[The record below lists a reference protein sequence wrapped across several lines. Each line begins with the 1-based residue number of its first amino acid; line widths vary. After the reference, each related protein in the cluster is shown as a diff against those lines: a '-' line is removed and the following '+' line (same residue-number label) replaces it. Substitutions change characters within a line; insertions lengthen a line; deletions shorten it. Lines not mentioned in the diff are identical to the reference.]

1 MAWLFQQG
9 LSYRGKDE
17 AAYNLEDRSVN
28 HGNFLELV
36 WLIKDYDVVLNEHI
50 QNSIHLSNKRKEK
63 ELCNIKNGNQVH
75 GHGRGSL
82 VTFLSKTFVNKLI
95 LIIGQIIQNKLINDI
110 KQAKLFSIMVD
121 STQDVSVLDQLAI
134 CVRYVLNNEVHE
146 KLLKL
151 IIVYD
156 SSGKGLYDLI
166 SSEFHKLTLDISKIV
181 GCSFD
186 GAANMKGTY
195 NGLQSHLKNKN
206 PLCVYTHCVGHVL
219 NLVMVDSSEYCVNAE
234 FLFGLVQQ
242 SSTFLLD
249 SYKRMKVWSELTK
262 KTHTSNDKLRRLNL
276 IGATQIISNHSTFDS
291 KTKFTARTLLQ
302 NWSKFDVIMT
312 AAIYLDIFSISSP
325 ISKFLQ
331 SPSLN
336 YLTAF
341 NMINNLHK
349 EIRSRRDNADSI
361 FINLYTKVEYQKK
374 KKMSGEKATDERPN
388 MSQIDRFKIET
399 FNYIH
404 DICVNSLDKRF
415 ISNTKLLSD
424 CVCLDPKNFNSI
436 KNEVPANALIELS
449 ILTTIDRN
457 TLAYELQQFALQF
470 NSITKTFE
478 ATFTHLTE
486 DSQFPIYEHEL
497 DLDEDQ
503 ASVIDSSNNCKTC
516 NNCLRCAFN
525 VLYNIVQQSGCFNNI
540 YYAYKFVLTLPC
552 TQVTCERTFSKLK
565 NIKTKLRSTIS
576 QDTMEALL
584 LMNIERNVEIDKESV
599 IDCIAKSSNELSKLL
614 LN

>member
-1 MAWLFQQG
+1 MPDHKSSVEVKLAFLKNHPIQPVSLDLDNKLPFDPNKVYFQVTSNNDKINRKWLSYCSYYKKIFCTTCMTFGNTTNTHENVSNLVNGLFVDNIKSIYSTLKKHEISKTHCAAASSLLQANLKNDIGSCININVKKVHLKEVECRRLVIKRLIDIITFIGRQG

-63 ELCNIKNGNQVH
+63 ESCNIKNANQVH

-82 VTFLSKTFVNKLI
+82 VTFLSKTFINKLI
-95 LIIGQIIQNKLINDI
+95 LVIGKIIQNKIINDI

-134 CVRYVLNNEVHE
+134 CVRYVLDNEVHE

-151 IIVYD
+151 VVVYD

-166 SSEFHKLTLDISKIV
+166 SSEFHKLTLDISKVI

-186 GAANMKGTY
+186 GAANMKGPY
-195 NGLQSHLKNKN
+195 NGLQAHLKNNN

-219 NLVMVDSSEYCVNAE
+219 NLVMVDSSECCVNAE

-262 KTHTSNDKLRRLNL
+262 KNHTSNEKLRKLNL
-276 IGATQIISNHSTFDS
+276 IGATRWWSKDKALSSIIKLNETDIKNSRFLLFLNFLLEIISNHSTFDS

-312 AAIYLDIFSISSP
+312 AAIYLDIFNISSP

-331 SPSLN
+331 STSLN

-361 FINLYTKVEYQKK
+361 FINLYSKVKHFIIEINKELELNNSNFTVNIDFNNGKSVGRVSKK
-374 KKMSGEKATDERPN
+374 KK
-388 MSQIDRFKIET
+388 
-399 FNYIH
+399 
-404 DICVNSLDKRF
+404 
-415 ISNTKLLSD
+415 
-424 CVCLDPKNFNSI
+424 
-436 KNEVPANALIELS
+436 
-449 ILTTIDRN
+449 
-457 TLAYELQQFALQF
+457 
-470 NSITKTFE
+470 
-478 ATFTHLTE
+478 
-486 DSQFPIYEHEL
+486 
-497 DLDEDQ
+497 
-503 ASVIDSSNNCKTC
+503 
-516 NNCLRCAFN
+516 
-525 VLYNIVQQSGCFNNI
+525 
-540 YYAYKFVLTLPC
+540 YAW
-552 TQVTCERTFSKLK
+552 
-565 NIKTKLRSTIS
+565 
-576 QDTMEALL
+576 
-584 LMNIERNVEIDKESV
+584 
-599 IDCIAKSSNELSKLL
+599 
-614 LN
+614 